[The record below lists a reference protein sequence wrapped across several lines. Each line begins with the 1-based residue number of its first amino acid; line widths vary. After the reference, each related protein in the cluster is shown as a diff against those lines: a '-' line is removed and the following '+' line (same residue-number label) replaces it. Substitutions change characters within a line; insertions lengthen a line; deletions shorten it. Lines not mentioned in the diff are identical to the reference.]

1 MLYYPHYTPSKQQ
14 LRSILLFSDD
24 INLIVPQI
32 DQQGVRRRGNLR
44 DILDRSPELI
54 EFKDPQNRYY
64 EWASRPGVDRI
75 IGTLLDEVATQI
87 DDEGLDMIKKDQFG
101 HVDPGQDQLISFLWS
116 DRGWKYVAAEKFPYQ
131 IHEEVFAS
139 DAAARVGHF
148 RNPVTDE
155 IVEHNGVLCHPKLA
169 DFVLSRMAR
178 EASFIEGRPSVTFGG
193 IDFMNHLYDGENPI
207 QNPELALFQS
217 SLDLIV
223 PDNLD
228 KLHTAEYLQIRADYH
243 DLRRSL
249 WSYLGAVS
257 VERNLHLSN
266 VEKEALVRNLS
277 DARGQIEDDI
287 RRVTDFVGRQR
298 FRNYTALALETASTL
313 GGAAIG
319 AIHSGPQGAV
329 FGAGIGLAGGK
340 YANRLSTVQ
349 KSPEGRLDTIA
360 MNKAKIEIRGLKKR
374 WDVPSYWRD

>member
-1 MLYYPHYTPSKQQ
+1 MLYYPHYTPSKQR

-24 INLIVPQI
+24 INLIVPHI
-32 DQQGVRRRGNLR
+32 DQQGVRRRGNVK

-54 EFKDPQNRYY
+54 DFKDPQGRYY
-64 EWASRPGVDRI
+64 EWANRQGVDKI
-75 IGTLLDEVATQI
+75 ISSLLDEVAVQI
-87 DDEGLDMIKKDQFG
+87 DDEGLETIRKDQFG
-101 HVDPGQDQLISFLWS
+101 HVEPGQDELIAFLWS
-116 DRGWKYVAAEKFPYQ
+116 ERGWKYVAAEKFPYQ

-155 IVEHNGVLCHPKLA
+155 IVEHNGVLCHPNLA

-178 EASFIEGRPSVTFGG
+178 EASFKEGRPSVTFGG
-193 IDFMNHLYDGENPI
+193 IDFMNHLYDGENPP
-207 QNPELALFQS
+207 QNPELTLFQS

-228 KLHTAEYLQIRADYH
+228 RLDTDEYLHIRDDYR

-249 WSYLGAVS
+249 WSYFGTVS
-257 VERNLHLSN
+257 VEQNLHLSD
-266 VEKEALVRNLS
+266 VEQEALVRNLS
-277 DARGQIEDDI
+277 DARDQIEDDI
-287 RRVTDFVGRQR
+287 RRVTDFIGRQR
-298 FRNYTALALETASTL
+298 FRSYTALALETASTL

-319 AIHSGPQGAV
+319 AIYSGPQGAV
-329 FGAGIGLAGGK
+329 CGAGIGLAGGK

-360 MNKAKIEIRGLKKR
+360 MNKAKIESRGLKKR
-374 WDVPSYWRD
+374 WDAPSYWRD